1 MSCGKILKEGQWWH
15 FCGETDMGQTAP
27 ALCEECEPGGFKLAS
42 PEIQAEHQRKKA
54 ERMAELE
61 KERGAGT
68 VGGYLYTGEGRN
80 EIQSGIGEG
89 GGLVWIKKRPEVTL
103 GMQPKWFMVKQEDGT
118 TKMVDNPDYVEPP
131 PPTEPDEEDDDD
143 NPFNDWRQ
151 GYAGFWKIPAPF
163 GATMLQCER
172 KPSWIKRMAVKWA
185 TGWTWED
192 YK

>member
-15 FCGETDMGQTAP
+15 FCGETDMGQTPP
-27 ALCEECEPGGFKLAS
+27 ALCTECGGRFELAS

-61 KERGAGT
+61 KERGNAT
-68 VGGYLYTGEGRN
+68 GGAYLYTGEGRN
-80 EIQSGIGEG
+80 EVPNGLLPPAGGI
-89 GGLVWIKKRPEVTL
+89 VWVKKRSDVAV

-118 TKMVDNPDYVEPP
+118 IKTVENPDYVEPP
-131 PPTEPDEEDDDD
+131 PAEPDDEDEDD
-143 NPFNDWRQ
+143 NPFDEWRQ
-151 GYAGFWKIPAPF
+151 GYAGYWRIPALF

-172 KPSWIKRMAVKWA
+172 KPSWLKRMAVKWA

>member
-15 FCGETDMGQTAP
+15 FCGETDMGQTPP

-54 ERMAELE
+54 EHMAQLE
-61 KERGAGT
+61 KERGTGMAGS
-68 VGGYLYTGEGRN
+68 YLYTGNGRN
-80 EIQSGIGEG
+80 EIQNSIGEG
-89 GGLVWIKKRPEVTL
+89 SNGLVWIKKRPEATI

-131 PPTEPDEEDDDD
+131 SSEPDEKDEDD
-143 NPFNDWRQ
+143 NPFDEWRQ
-151 GYAGFWKIPAPF
+151 GYAGHWRIPAPF